1 MIQTI
6 TPTIL
11 SELLGSEGAPCLSLY
26 LPTHRSHPENL
37 QDPIRFKN
45 LVEQLEESLLQ
56 QYPADEVTSLLV
68 PFKELENNKDFWNHT
83 MDALAVLSSKEMLK
97 VIGLPVTVQELV
109 VVADSF
115 HTKPL
120 RKFLQ
125 STDRYQVLGLSL
137 HDIHLYEG
145 NRHSIAEVGIPEGIP
160 PTIKDALG
168 DELTEQ
174 HLTVASYGGVGG
186 ESGNMVHGQ
195 GSRKDELDKDA
206 ERFFRVIAKAVHEHY
221 SKPSGLPLI
230 LAALPEHH
238 NLFRKVSSNSLLL
251 EKGITVNPS
260 SIPKEKFIQLAWE
273 VMEPDYLLKI
283 ENFNEK
289 FGTAKADNKGTDQL
303 EEAAKAA
310 AEGRVETL
318 LIEQDREIPGKI
330 TDSQTGV
337 IATADLQQP
346 DVDDLLDDIGEL
358 VIKMGGKVVV
368 IPKEKMPSQ
377 TGLAAILRY

>member
-1 MIQTI
+1 M
-6 TPTIL
+6 
-11 SELLGSEGAPCLSLY
+11 
-26 LPTHRSHPENL
+26 
-37 QDPIRFKN
+37 
-45 LVEQLEESLLQ
+45 
-56 QYPADEVTSLLV
+56 
-68 PFKELENNKDFWNHT
+68 
-83 MDALAVLSSKEMLK
+83 
-97 VIGLPVTVQELV
+97 
-109 VVADSF
+109 
-115 HTKPL
+115 
-120 RKFLQ
+120 
-125 STDRYQVLGLSL
+125 
-137 HDIHLYEG
+137 
-145 NRHSIAEVGIPEGIP
+145 
-160 PTIKDALG
+160 
-168 DELTEQ
+168 
-174 HLTVASYGGVGG
+174 
-186 ESGNMVHGQ
+186 
-195 GSRKDELDKDA
+195 
-206 ERFFRVIAKAVHEHY
+206 
-221 SKPSGLPLI
+221 
-230 LAALPEHH
+230 PEHH